1 MVPVTLNGQPL
12 PNLNELEMIDGL
24 VYANVWQSPFIVAID
39 PADGVIKRLVDLR
52 AIVDSIPMTDR
63 DTVLNGIAWDP
74 KKRRLF
80 VTGKRW
86 PSLFEINLVE
96 TEAQVR

>member
-1 MVPVTLNGQPL
+1 MAFLSFL
-12 PNLNELEMIDGL
+12 ANLL
-24 VYANVWQSPFIVAID
+24 YFYSKKTAISLLSGMNC
-39 PADGVIKRLVDLR
+39 PKKSSIIDLR

-86 PSLFEINLVE
+86 PSLFEINLIE

>member
-1 MVPVTLNGQPL
+1 
-12 PNLNELEMIDGL
+12 
-24 VYANVWQSPFIVAID
+24 
-39 PADGVIKRLVDLR
+39 LR

>member
-1 MVPVTLNGQPL
+1 
-12 PNLNELEMIDGL
+12 MIDGL

-39 PADGVIKRLVDLR
+39 PADGVIKRLIDLR